1 MMGYDPKREVL
12 NDVKTISAA
21 ELLCASQEPPAA
33 TPREDVLSFEIISL
47 YVKKS
52 CRKCRGRGYHV
63 YSHATE
69 KVFQKKNPDGSVSLK
84 GIPKEWAEY
93 CSCVIKGL
101 NRAAKQVRVG

>member
-1 MMGYDPKREVL
+1 MKSVRGCKNILWRALGTFGELQM
-12 NDVKTISAA
+12 NDTQQS
-21 ELLCASQEPPAA
+21 E
-33 TPREDVLSFEIISL
+33 VLSFEIISL